1 MLRVPQLLSGDN
13 TSKYVWAFGLDLLDA
28 ENGNPLQYS
37 CLENPM
43 DTVHRVAKYWTR
55 LSNFTLLDAGLSS
68 SLAASEET
76 EMKGWIPGP
85 AGFRKQS

>member
-1 MLRVPQLLSGDN
+1 MGQIEGLGEVREDWILAFTSSVTLNRLCKLSGSQFPQLLSGDN

-43 DTVHRVAKYWTR
+43 DTVHRVPKSQT
-55 LSNFTLLDAGLSS
+55 
-68 SLAASEET
+68 
-76 EMKGWIPGP
+76 
-85 AGFRKQS
+85 